1 MSILTTKIIPRRSFP
16 TYQLHSYIK
25 SKTETAE
32 NAYKICILE
41 TFKWLRARFSNFNE
55 TIEELIVPEPEEY
68 NSFSLSSLHSFS
80 INKGFNI
87 DVVYIESKGIWAF
100 CLTEPDMGA
109 NTGRADERKAVN
121 GRTFSTN
128 ISYRLYADKIEFGL
142 QTLCSQPCDVTEVC
156 EVYRPALIRML
167 VENPNITI
175 YDHFHINGKP
185 IEINTSGDSDKLIE
199 TMQDKKCSVPV
210 ILVAEAPFK
219 KEEKKESENAKIEA
233 AAFPTTNPFLF
244 SSLSSSPTMGAAP
257 LDLSG
262 LDMGKKPKMAVR
274 YEKVKK
280 DKPKMQVSATAP
292 KAAKEKLP
300 EIDYTRLAR
309 KAVGFA
315 FICHISENCF
325 KTIENKTGIKLSRG
339 DIVIT
344 ENQKAFMRLS
354 YTDYGKKIDT
364 AVDMLMS
371 DIYELPLRKDI
382 PFGNIRF
389 VTDARLLDLEERKH
403 ESLSAEEKADILIRE
418 NAELKGKINSLQ
430 QVNADA
436 SLNTENYR
444 LLIKEN
450 KRLED
455 QNAQFQRE
463 AEESKAELEKLS
475 DAYKKSAYLINF
487 YRNRA
492 IEAAY
497 YPTSIDDICDWIK
510 DKYSETVCVSPKAEK
525 GLRKYKGSLDI
536 IILCGGIAFLNAY
549 ALYRKNLI
557 TKNEYELIQSID
569 GWEIES
575 CGKSS
580 LNMHPEDYSFTYE
593 DKKCVMDLHIKHGN
607 KSQQLI
613 RVYFCW
619 DEIKERVIIGYLPD
633 HLPTASQ
640 GT

>member
-1 MSILTTKIIPRRSFP
+1 
-16 TYQLHSYIK
+16 
-25 SKTETAE
+25 
-32 NAYKICILE
+32 
-41 TFKWLRARFSNFNE
+41 
-55 TIEELIVPEPEEY
+55 
-68 NSFSLSSLHSFS
+68 
-80 INKGFNI
+80 
-87 DVVYIESKGIWAF
+87 
-100 CLTEPDMGA
+100 
-109 NTGRADERKAVN
+109 
-121 GRTFSTN
+121 
-128 ISYRLYADKIEFGL
+128 
-142 QTLCSQPCDVTEVC
+142 
-156 EVYRPALIRML
+156 
-167 VENPNITI
+167 
-175 YDHFHINGKP
+175 
-185 IEINTSGDSDKLIE
+185 
-199 TMQDKKCSVPV
+199 MQDKKCSVPV

-219 KEEKKESENAKIEA
+219 AEEKKESENAKIEA

-262 LDMGKKPKMAVR
+262 LDMGKKPKMVVR

-280 DKPKMQVSATAP
+280 DKPKVQVSVAAT
-292 KAAKEKLP
+292 KTAKEKLP
-300 EIDYTRLAR
+300 EIDYARLAK

-315 FICHISENCF
+315 FICHVSENCF
-325 KTIENKTGIKLSRG
+325 KAIENKTGIKLNRG

-344 ENQKAFMRLS
+344 ENQRAFMKLS

-364 AVDMLMS
+364 AVDMLMN

-403 ESLSAEEKADILIRE
+403 ESLSAEEKADILIKE

-450 KRLED
+450 KRLEE
-455 QNAQFQRE
+455 QNTQFQKE

-497 YPTSIDDICDWIK
+497 YPTSIDGICDWIK

-536 IILCGGIAFLNAY
+536 IILCSGIAFLNAY

-575 CGKSS
+575 SGKSS
-580 LNMHPEDYSFTYE
+580 INMHPEDYSFTYE
-593 DKKCVMDLHIKHGN
+593 DE
-607 KSQQLI
+607 KS
-613 RVYFCW
+613 C
-619 DEIKERVIIGYLPD
+619 KEVSVQKLLLYLV
-633 HLPTASQ
+633 
-640 GT
+640 